1 MTGSQVIG
9 GRYEIQAAPIGQ
21 GGMGVVF
28 KAYDTVTKRFV
39 ALKTMWGNFDP
50 AAVELFE
57 KEWTVLARLSH
68 PNIVDILDTGEYT
81 ENGQRKPYFVMP
93 LLPGA
98 TLDTL
103 IKEASQR
110 LTVERTVEIISQA
123 CRGLQA
129 AHDQG
134 LVHRDLKPSNIFV
147 MDDDTVKII
156 DFGVVHLADARTV
169 TGIKGTL
176 QYMAPEQL
184 EMKPATPLSD
194 IFSLGVVCY
203 ETLTL
208 RKPFARKSEA
218 EVVDAIRT
226 HVPPPASEIS
236 PSVNALV
243 SRTVHKAMAKQPYH
257 RFSNAREFADTLR
270 KALRNE
276 HIERFDRTK
285 IQPRI
290 ERTKK
295 AFGEGDYQFA
305 LEILTELESEGNIDP
320 EMSLLRI
327 QIEQAKRSKTVRQ
340 LIDSARIRMDED
352 EFPLALQK
360 VQDVLEIDPSNVD
373 ALAIKSQIE
382 RQRSARQIDNWFR
395 LAQQHLEN
403 QLFSQSRQAV
413 EEILKVD
420 ASNTHARSFLADVDR
435 KEEEAAKIREEKQK
449 LYEAALSSYKNG
461 AITTALSKLEQVLD
475 LGRQLS
481 ANPQTDAQYQ
491 VFYNQIRS
499 ERDAI
504 HNGYAE
510 GRKALAD
517 RNFERALE
525 ICNEFLSR
533 RPGDPMFKSLK
544 IEVEETQRQ
553 EKSAAIAEI
562 NQRVEAEADL
572 DRKFNILKE
581 AKERYPNEPLFQQS
595 LQLIKER
602 RDLVNSI
609 IARARHFE
617 ESGQFNEACS
627 QWDILRNIYRQY
639 PGLDFEIQRLD
650 RRREEQAREEAKA
663 RWVEKVDRSMASGEY
678 DRAGDTAQQALG
690 EFPEDGE
697 LTRLQKLAELAQKKS
712 REAHSLLE
720 EGQQLC
726 AGKDCAAGI
735 EKLRQALRLDE
746 KNHAV
751 RAGLVGALVEHAR
764 ALVGQDWRA
773 AEPVV
778 AEALDVEGSD
788 PVAKSLASL
797 IDDYRRREIVDG
809 YLTEVRDLQAAGD
822 LEGARAKLE
831 QGLAAYPN
839 EIRLSQL
846 YGNVRAAVDARRG
859 EARKKV
865 EPADL
870 DATALFSPA
879 QGTPMPAETIVQPL
893 STSRQPAAPEPAA
906 PGKTEAPA
914 VPGRVSPL
922 PAAPPP
928 TPTKNAAPPVP
939 PPEETRSSGHGA
951 PPAPKKK
958 SSWLLLGAAAVVVI
972 AIASYVIVKHQS
984 SGAATPAPVSAAAAS
999 VKFSANVDG
1008 VRYLVDGHPV
1018 PGGDVSLP
1026 PGAHSAEADA
1036 DGYQRSV
1043 QSFTV
1048 PAGASGPITVQ
1059 FTLQPA
1065 LPELRITSDLKAG
1078 KVVIDGKDTADLQ
1091 EGNIVKD
1098 GLPPGDHT
1106 LKILDNGREVFSFPF
1121 TVTPKEAV
1129 TITGPIQS
1137 SQTSGTVVSSFGGN
1151 ARVYASSGLKGNLSG
1166 QSLQPIPASGLPVTL
1181 VSSAPSDFVVQSGN
1195 QQNHLN
1201 IALSPVPVLSVQL
1214 GAERNT
1220 GTLLVQSNVPD
1231 AQVFVNGEQWRKPLA
1246 DGSRLIVL
1254 SPQTY
1259 SIKLSRDGYQDSPAQ
1274 TVEIRKG
1281 EQQQLQINLTA
1292 MPQKATL
1299 AFDGLPAGAEVIID
1313 GVHAG
1318 ITNPAGNFSSDVAP
1332 GRHAVTLHK
1341 AGYEDTGITREWQAG
1356 INKVAG
1362 VQMAKAATGTLSFE
1376 INPGNA
1382 RISFRRAGDTAAHDA
1397 KNGSSVSV
1405 KPGDY
1410 QVTANADGY
1419 TAKTSTVAV
1428 ATGKEMVVDWTLASS
1443 KKASPTGIDAFEN
1456 APDWKADGAWYSHQ
1470 GSGDSWLRHNQ
1481 GSFTFAILKQVSK
1494 RFGFSRFTPVEWS
1507 VDDKDGSRIEYSLD
1521 NKQLRR
1527 RVIGAAGKA
1536 AEKRIDISLGSKDYF
1551 TLQVAIADA
1560 SVTVGINGK
1569 TVDTVKRPDPS
1580 APLGKFGFHGSV
1592 ELVVQVV
1599 PR

>member
-1 MTGSQVIG
+1 
-9 GRYEIQAAPIGQ
+9 
-21 GGMGVVF
+21 MGVVF

-98 TLDTL
+98 TLDKL

-340 LIDSARIRMDED
+340 LIDSARIRLEED

-360 VQDVLEIDPSNVD
+360 VQDVLEIDPNNVD

-420 ASNTHARSFLADVDR
+420 ASNTQARSFLADIDR
-435 KEEEAAKIREEKQK
+435 KEEDAAKIREEKQK
-449 LYEAALSSYKNG
+449 LYEAALTSYKNG

-504 HNGYAE
+504 HNGYVE
-510 GRKALAD
+510 GRKALED

-572 DRKFNILKE
+572 DRKLSILKA
-581 AKERYPNEPLFQQS
+581 AKDRYPNEPLFQQS
-595 LQLIKER
+595 LVLIKER

-609 IARARHFE
+609 VARARHFE

-639 PGLDFEIQRLD
+639 PGLDFEIQRLN

-678 DRAGDTAQQALG
+678 EKAKSTAQQALT
-690 EFPEDGE
+690 EFSEDGE
-697 LTRLQKLAELAQKKS
+697 LTRLQKLAEAAQKKS
-712 REAHSLLE
+712 QEAYALLE

-726 AGKDCAAGI
+726 ASNDYAAGT

-764 ALVGQDWRA
+764 ALVGKDWRA
-773 AEPVV
+773 AEPFVR
-778 AEALDVEGSD
+778 EALDVESGD
-788 PVAKSLASL
+788 PVARSLASL
-797 IDDYRRREIVDG
+797 IDDYKRREIVDG
-809 YLTEVRDLQAAGD
+809 YLTEARDLQAAGD
-822 LEGARAKLE
+822 LDGARAKLE

-846 YGNVRAAVDARRG
+846 YGTVRATVDARNG
-859 EARKKV
+859 EARKKA
-865 EPADL
+865 ESAPADL
-870 DATALFSPA
+870 GATVLFSPG
-879 QGTPMPAETIVQPL
+879 QPSPPPAETIVQPS
-893 STSRQPAAPEPAA
+893 STKREELGPEQPAATQSDAPAA
-906 PGKTEAPA
+906 QKP
-914 VPGRVSPL
+914 V
-922 PAAPPP
+922 APPSNP
-928 TPTKNAAPPVP
+928 PKNAAPP
-939 PPEETRSSGHGA
+939 A
-951 PPAPKKK
+951 PPAGHQATVSGPAQKKNLR
-958 SSWLLLGAAAVVVI
+958 WLLIGAAAVIVLAV
-972 AIASYVIVKHQS
+972 ASYVTVRHQS
-984 SGAATPAPVSAAAAS
+984 DAARSGAASSAAS
-999 VKFSANVDG
+999 VKFSANVAG
-1008 VRYLVDGHPV
+1008 ARYLVDGRPV
-1018 PGGDVSLP
+1018 SSESISLP
-1026 PGAHSAEADA
+1026 AGTHSAEADA

-1048 PAGASGPITVQ
+1048 PADASGPIAVQ

-1078 KVVIDGKDTADLQ
+1078 KVVIDGKDTDLQ
-1091 EGNIVKD
+1091 DGNIVKD

-1106 LKILDNGREVFSFPF
+1106 LKVLDNGREVFSFPF
-1121 TVTPKEAV
+1121 TVAPQKAV
-1129 TITGPIQS
+1129 AITGSIQS
-1137 SQTSGTVVSSFGGN
+1137 SRTNGTVVSLFGAN
-1151 ARVYASSGLKGNLSG
+1151 ARVYANSGAKGNLAG
-1166 QSLQPIPASGLPVTL
+1166 QAPQPIPASGFPVAL
-1181 VSSAPSDFVVQSGN
+1181 SSSAPSDFVVRNGN
-1195 QQNHLN
+1195 QQDHLN
-1201 IALSPVPVLSVQL
+1201 IAPSPVPVLSIQL
-1214 GAERNT
+1214 GEERNT

-1231 AQVFVNGEQWRKPLA
+1231 AQVFVNGLPWKKSLA
-1246 DGSRLIVL
+1246 GGSRLIVL
-1254 SPQTY
+1254 PPQTY
-1259 SIKLSRDGYQDSPAQ
+1259 NIKLSRDGYQDSPAQ

-1292 MPQKATL
+1292 IPQKATL
-1299 AFDGLPAGAEVIID
+1299 AFDGLPAGAEVLID

-1318 ITNPAGNFSSDVAP
+1318 VANTAGSFSSDVAP
-1332 GRHAVTLHK
+1332 GKHIVTLRK

-1356 INKVAG
+1356 MNKIASA
-1362 VQMAKAATGTLSFE
+1362 QMVKAATGSLSFE
-1376 INPGNA
+1376 VNPGNA
-1382 RISFRRAGDTAAHDA
+1382 QISYHRSGETGGHEV
-1397 KNGSSVSV
+1397 KNGSTLSV

-1410 QVTANADGY
+1410 QVTVAADGY
-1419 TAKTSTVAV
+1419 TARTNTVGV
-1428 ATGKEMVVDWTLASS
+1428 TTGKETIVDWTLASN
-1443 KKASPTGIDAFEN
+1443 KKASPAGIDAFEN
-1456 APDWKADGAWYSHQ
+1456 ASDWKSNGAWHSHED
-1470 GSGDSWLRHNQ
+1470 SGDSWLRRNQ

-1494 RFGFSRFTPVEWS
+1494 RFGFSRFTPIEWS

-1527 RVIGAAGKA
+1527 RVVGGSGKP
-1536 AEKRIDISLGSKDYF
+1536 AEKRTDISLGSKDYF
-1551 TLQVAIADA
+1551 TLQVAIGDA
-1560 SVTVGINGK
+1560 LVTIGINGK
-1569 TVDTVKRPDPS
+1569 TVDTVKRPDPT

-1592 ELVVQVV
+1592 VLVVQAA
-1599 PR
+1599 PH

>member
-1 MTGSQVIG
+1 
-9 GRYEIQAAPIGQ
+9 
-21 GGMGVVF
+21 
-28 KAYDTVTKRFV
+28 
-39 ALKTMWGNFDP
+39 
-50 AAVELFE
+50 
-57 KEWTVLARLSH
+57 
-68 PNIVDILDTGEYT
+68 
-81 ENGQRKPYFVMP
+81 
-93 LLPGA
+93 
-98 TLDTL
+98 
-103 IKEASQR
+103 
-110 LTVERTVEIISQA
+110 
-123 CRGLQA
+123 
-129 AHDQG
+129 
-134 LVHRDLKPSNIFV
+134 
-147 MDDDTVKII
+147 
-156 DFGVVHLADARTV
+156 
-169 TGIKGTL
+169 
-176 QYMAPEQL
+176 
-184 EMKPATPLSD
+184 
-194 IFSLGVVCY
+194 
-203 ETLTL
+203 
-208 RKPFARKSEA
+208 
-218 EVVDAIRT
+218 
-226 HVPPPASEIS
+226 
-236 PSVNALV
+236 
-243 SRTVHKAMAKQPYH
+243 MAKQPYH

-276 HIERFDRTK
+276 HIERFDRAK

-360 VQDVLEIDPSNVD
+360 VQSVLEIDPGNVD

-403 QLFSQSRQAV
+403 QLFGQSRQAV

-420 ASNTHARSFLADVDR
+420 ASNTQARAFLSEVDR
-435 KEEEAAKIREEKQK
+435 KEEEASKIREKKQK
-449 LYEAALSSYKNG
+449 LYEAALTSYKNG

-499 ERDAI
+499 ERDEI

-510 GRKALAD
+510 GRKALAA
-517 RNFERALE
+517 RNFDRALE

-562 NQRVEAEADL
+562 NQRVESEADL
-572 DRKFNILKE
+572 DRKCSILKE
-581 AKERYPNEPLFQQS
+581 AGERYPNEPLFQQS
-595 LQLIKER
+595 LKLIKER

-609 IARARHFE
+609 VARARHFE

-627 QWDILRNIYRQY
+627 QWDILRNIYPQY

-650 RRREEQAREEAKA
+650 RRREEQSREEAKA
-663 RWVEKVDRSMASGEY
+663 RWVEKVDRSMASGDY
-678 DRAGDTAQQALG
+678 DRAGGTAVQALN
-690 EFPEDGE
+690 EFPQDGE

-712 REAHSLLE
+712 QEAHALLE

-726 AGKDCAAGI
+726 AAKDYTAGI
-735 EKLRQALRLDE
+735 EKLRQAWQLDE

-764 ALVGQDWRA
+764 ALVGQDWRS
-773 AEPVV
+773 AEPFV
-778 AEALDVEGSD
+778 AEAVKIESGD

-797 IDDYRRREIVDG
+797 IDDYKRREIVDG

-822 LEGARAKLE
+822 LDGARAKLE

-846 YGNVRAAVDARRG
+846 YANIRAAVDARDG
-859 EARKKV
+859 DTRKKAEV
-865 EPADL
+865 DDL
-870 DATALFSPA
+870 GATAVFSPK
-879 QGTPMPAETIVQPL
+879 QDVSSPAETIVQPL
-893 STSRQPAAPEPAA
+893 SNTRTPDAAD
-906 PGKTEAPA
+906 PA
-914 VPGRVSPL
+914 VAVRSDAPSASPPT
-922 PAAPPP
+922 PAAPPTVP
-928 TPTKNAAPPVP
+928 KNTAPSVP
-939 PPEETRSSGHGA
+939 PNGVRTSRSGT
-951 PPAPKKK
+951 PPPPKRK
-958 SSWLLLGAAAVVVI
+958 SLWLLIGAAAVVII
-972 AIASYVIVKHQS
+972 AIVSYVVMRPQS
-984 SGAATPAPVSAAAAS
+984 SGTAAPAAVPSASAS
-999 VKFSANVDG
+999 VRFSANVDG
-1008 VRYLVDGHPV
+1008 VRYSVDGRPV
-1018 PGGDVSLP
+1018 SAGGVALAAGP
-1026 PGAHSAEADA
+1026 HSAEADA

-1048 PAGASGPITVQ
+1048 PVGASGPIAVK

-1091 EGNIVKD
+1091 DGNIVKD
-1098 GLPPGDHT
+1098 GLQPGDHT

-1137 SQTSGTVVSSFGGN
+1137 SQTNGTVVSSFGGN
-1151 ARVYASSGLKGNLSG
+1151 ARVYASAAQKGNLAG
-1166 QSLQPIPASGLPVTL
+1166 QPLEPIPAAGAPVTL
-1181 VSSAPSDFVVQSGN
+1181 VSNAPSDFVVQSGN
-1195 QQNHLN
+1195 QQSHLN
-1201 IALSPVPVLSVQL
+1201 IALSPVPVLSIQL

-1231 AQVFVNGEQWRKPLA
+1231 ADLIVNGKPWKKSLA
-1246 DGSRLIVL
+1246 GGSRLLVL

-1274 TVEIRKG
+1274 TVDIRKG
-1281 EQQQLQINLTA
+1281 EQQQLQINLA
-1292 MPQKATL
+1292 AVPQKATL
-1299 AFDGLPAGAEVIID
+1299 AFDGLPAAAEVLID

-1318 ITNPAGNFSSDVAP
+1318 AANPAGNFSADIAP
-1332 GRHAVTLHK
+1332 GKHIVTLRK
-1341 AGYEDTGITREWQAG
+1341 AGYEDAGITREWQAG
-1356 INKVAG
+1356 MNKVSG
-1362 VQMAKAATGTLSFE
+1362 VQMAKIATGSLNFE
-1376 INPGNA
+1376 IKPGDA
-1382 RISFRRAGDTAAHDA
+1382 QISYQHAGETAAHAA
-1397 KNGSSVSV
+1397 KNGTTVPV

-1419 TAKTSTVAV
+1419 SAKTGTVSV
-1428 ATGKEMVVDWTLASS
+1428 TTGKAMVVDWALASN
-1443 KKASPTGIDAFEN
+1443 KRVSPAGIDAFEN
-1456 APDWKADGAWYSHQ
+1456 ASDWKPDGAWFSHE

-1507 VDDKDGSRIEYSLD
+1507 IDDKDGSRIEYSLD

-1527 RVIGAAGKA
+1527 RIIGGGGKSGD
-1536 AEKRIDISLGSKDYF
+1536 KRIDISLGSKDYF
-1551 TLQVAIADA
+1551 TLHVAIAEA
-1560 SVTVGINGK
+1560 AVTVGLNGK
-1569 TVDTVKRPDPS
+1569 TVDTVNRPDPKV
-1580 APLGKFGFHGSV
+1580 PLGKFGFHGSV

>member
-1 MTGSQVIG
+1 MLKVHSCMTGSQVIG

-68 PNIVDILDTGEYT
+68 PNIVDILDTGEYI
-81 ENGQRKPYFVMP
+81 ENGQRRPYFVMP

-98 TLDTL
+98 TLDKL

-110 LTVERTVEIISQA
+110 LTVERTVEIICQA

-129 AHDQG
+129 AHDHG

-156 DFGVVHLADARTV
+156 DFGVVYLADARTV
-169 TGIKGTL
+169 TGVKGTL

-276 HIERFDRTK
+276 HIERFDRAK

-290 ERTKK
+290 DRTKK

-360 VQDVLEIDPSNVD
+360 VQSVLEIDPGNLD
-373 ALAIKSQIE
+373 ALAIKGQIE

-403 QLFSQSRQAV
+403 QLFGQSRQAV

-420 ASNTHARSFLADVDR
+420 ASNTQARAFLSEVDR
-435 KEEEAAKIREEKQK
+435 KEEEASKIREEKQK
-449 LYEAALSSYKNG
+449 LYEAALASYKNG

-499 ERDAI
+499 ERDEI

-510 GRKALAD
+510 GRKALAA
-517 RNFERALE
+517 RNFDRALE

-562 NQRVEAEADL
+562 NQRVESEADL
-572 DRKFNILKE
+572 DRKCSILKE
-581 AKERYPNEPLFQQS
+581 AGERYPNEPLFQQS
-595 LQLIKER
+595 LKLIKER

-609 IARARHFE
+609 VARARHFE

-627 QWDILRNIYRQY
+627 QWDILRNIYPQY

-650 RRREEQAREEAKA
+650 RRREEQSREEAKA

-678 DRAGDTAQQALG
+678 DRAGGTAQQALN

-712 REAHSLLE
+712 QEAHALLR

-726 AGKDCAAGI
+726 AGKDYPAGI
-735 EKLRQALRLDE
+735 EKLRQALQLDE

-764 ALVGQDWRA
+764 GLVGQDWRA
-773 AEPVV
+773 AEPFV
-778 AEALDVEGSD
+778 AEAREIESGD

-797 IDDYRRREIVDG
+797 IDDYKRREIVDG
-809 YLTEVRDLQAAGD
+809 YITEARDLQAAGD
-822 LEGARAKLE
+822 LDGARAKLE

-846 YGNVRAAVDARRG
+846 YGNIRAAVDTRNG
-859 EARKKV
+859 DSRKKA
-865 EPADL
+865 EAADL
-870 DATALFSPA
+870 GATAVFSPG
-879 QGTPMPAETIVQPL
+879 QDVSSPAETIVQPL
-893 STSRQPAAPEPAA
+893 SHTREPAVAAKSSTPPPEP
-906 PGKTEAPA
+906 
-914 VPGRVSPL
+914 VPPP

-928 TPTKNAAPPVP
+928 ILPKNTAPSAPPERSRTPGSGTP
-939 PPEETRSSGHGA
+939 PP
-951 PPAPKKK
+951 PKKK
-958 SSWLLLGAAAVVVI
+958 MPWLLIGAAAVVII
-972 AIASYVIVKHQS
+972 AIASYVAMKLQS
-984 SGAATPAPVSAAAAS
+984 SGSTAAPAAVTSTSAS
-999 VKFSANVDG
+999 VKFSANVEG
-1008 VRYLVDGHPV
+1008 VRYSVDGRPISA
-1018 PGGDVSLP
+1018 GDVSLS

-1048 PAGASGPITVQ
+1048 PVGASGPIAVK
-1059 FTLQPA
+1059 FILQPA

-1078 KVVIDGKDTADLQ
+1078 KVVIDGIDTADLQ
-1091 EGNIVKD
+1091 DGNLVKD

-1121 TVTPKEAV
+1121 TVAPKEAV

-1151 ARVYASSGLKGNLSG
+1151 ARVYASAAQKGNVAG
-1166 QSLQPIPASGLPVTL
+1166 QPLEPIPAAGAPVTL
-1181 VSSAPSDFVVQSGN
+1181 DPNSPSDFIVQSGN
-1195 QQNHLN
+1195 QQSHLN
-1201 IALSPVPVLSVQL
+1201 IALSPIPVLSIQL

-1231 AQVFVNGEQWRKPLA
+1231 ADVIVNGRPWKKPLA
-1246 DGSRLIVL
+1246 GGSRLLVL

-1259 SIKLSRDGYQDSPAQ
+1259 TIKLSRDGYQDSPAQ
-1274 TVEIRKG
+1274 TVDVRKG
-1281 EQQQLQINLTA
+1281 EQQQVQINLA
-1292 MPQKATL
+1292 AVPQKATL
-1299 AFDGLPAGAEVIID
+1299 AFDGLPAAAEVLID

-1318 ITNPAGNFSSDVAP
+1318 VANPSGNFSADVAP
-1332 GRHAVTLHK
+1332 GRHVVTLRK
-1341 AGYEDTGITREWQAG
+1341 AGYEDAGVTREWQAG
-1356 INKVAG
+1356 MNKVSG
-1362 VQMAKAATGTLSFE
+1362 IQMTKAATAMLKFG

-1382 RISFRRAGDTAAHDA
+1382 QISYHHAGETAAHDA
-1397 KNGSSVSV
+1397 KNGSTVSV
-1405 KPGDY
+1405 TPGDY
-1410 QVTANADGY
+1410 QITASADGY
-1419 TAKTSTVAV
+1419 TAKTGTVSV
-1428 ATGKEMVVDWTLASS
+1428 MTGKEMVVDWTLASN
-1443 KKASPTGIDAFEN
+1443 KKASPAGIDAFQN
-1456 APDWKADGAWYSHQ
+1456 ASDWEADGAWFSHD
-1470 GSGDSWLRHNQ
+1470 GSGDSWLRRNQ
-1481 GSFTFAILKQVSK
+1481 GSFTFAILKRSSK
-1494 RFGFSRFTPVEWS
+1494 FLGFSRFTPVEWS
-1507 VDDKDGSRIEYSLD
+1507 VDDKGDTRIEYSLD

-1527 RVIGAAGKA
+1527 RVISAAGKQ
-1536 AEKRIDISLGSKDYF
+1536 AEKRIDVSLGSKDYF
-1551 TLQVAIADA
+1551 TLHVAIADA
-1560 SVTVGINGK
+1560 VTIGINGK
-1569 TVDTVKRPDPS
+1569 TVDTVNRPDPKAS
-1580 APLGKFGFHGSV
+1580 LGKFGFHGSV
-1592 ELVVQVV
+1592 ELVVQAV
-1599 PR
+1599 PQ